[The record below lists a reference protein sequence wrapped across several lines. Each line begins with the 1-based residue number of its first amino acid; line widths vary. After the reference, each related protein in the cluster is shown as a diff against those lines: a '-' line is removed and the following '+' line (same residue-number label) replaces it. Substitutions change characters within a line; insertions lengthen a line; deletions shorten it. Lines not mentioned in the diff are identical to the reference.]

1 MICGSGP
8 PPRSI
13 DKECLALGDNL
24 FGLFNGV
31 THYTT
36 HIKKAKETTFGN
48 ALGTLARI
56 NQDAFQF
63 CESQLVV

>member
-13 DKECLALGDNL
+13 DKETLALGDNL
-24 FGLFNGV
+24 FGLLNGI

-36 HIKKAKETTFGN
+36 HVKKVKETTFGN
-48 ALGTLARI
+48 ALGTLSRI

-63 CESQLVV
+63 CESQLSV